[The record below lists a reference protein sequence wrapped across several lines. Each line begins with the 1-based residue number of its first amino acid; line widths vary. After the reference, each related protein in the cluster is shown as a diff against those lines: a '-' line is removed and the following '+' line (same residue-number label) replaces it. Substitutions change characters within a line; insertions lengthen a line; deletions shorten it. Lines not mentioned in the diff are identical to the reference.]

1 MRMAILQSV
10 ADYDTV
16 LKIGLYVA
24 IFVLEKLFLS
34 GLDDKMSQV
43 N

>member
-1 MRMAILQSV
+1 MQSV

-16 LKIGLYVA
+16 LTIGLYVA
-24 IFVLEKLFLS
+24 SFVLEKLYLS